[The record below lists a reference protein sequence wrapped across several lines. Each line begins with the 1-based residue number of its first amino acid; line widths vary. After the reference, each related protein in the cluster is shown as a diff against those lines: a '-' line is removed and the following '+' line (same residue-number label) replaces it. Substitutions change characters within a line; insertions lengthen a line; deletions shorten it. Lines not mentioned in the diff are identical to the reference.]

1 MKLYY
6 IPQNLTTF
14 SIILIVAKRFVS
26 CKLLLKSAVNILR
39 NILQISDVCE
49 SKKEIQSTIFWCSLY
64 SSSLLFQPYL
74 FR

>member
-49 SKKEIQSTIFWCSLY
+49 SKKRDSIHNFLVPTVFFLPPIST
-64 SSSLLFQPYL
+64 LFV
-74 FR
+74 